1 MALSKEQENFCKIA
15 FLNVDVVT
23 EALRTLLDYH
33 LTDFGCTLEM
43 LLNAHKHKLFH
54 LYINKQCQNNSCK
67 HPIPSKRVLSKHQL
81 SKLFN
86 TSATTSPFRNFGNFT
101 HCLAIKGLCSADLDV
116 SMLRVVLSMCCIELF
131 WKSCLA
137 QEGKSFEDF
146 LNEHKHDLYHLWQ
159 SKTCCKCNQY
169 YKPLS
174 DFCVLKRTQFQRLF
188 SEQVV
193 PSCIPGTSCMLCS
206 CSVYPALA
214 EKDIEDEVA
223 IVVQDYFCPLK
234 KIVNKLVDC
243 RNKCY
248 SHVNEAKFS
257 DTYYKEMWNNAT
269 TAIEQL
275 SIHVNKKD
283 ELQLRITEV
292 ESLNLN
298 MNVYGKYMQFIKDQ
312 IEENKVRLHVKFITY
327 TYKGLV

>member
-33 LTDFGCTLEM
+33 LTEFGCTLEM

-54 LYINKQCQNNSCK
+54 LYVNKKCQTNSCK
-67 HPIPSKRVLSKHQL
+67 HPIPDKRVLSKHQL

-86 TSATTSPFRNFGNFT
+86 TLATTSPFKDFGNFT
-101 HCLAIKGLCSADLDV
+101 HCFAIKGLMTADLDV
-116 SMLRVVLSMCCIELF
+116 SMLRVVLSFCCIDLF

-137 QEGKSFEDF
+137 KEGKSLKDF

-159 SKTCCKCNQY
+159 LRTTCCKCNQY
-169 YKPLS
+169 YKPPS
-174 DFCVLKRTQFQRLF
+174 DFCVLKKMQFEILF
-188 SEQVV
+188 SDKVV
-193 PSCIPGTSCMLCS
+193 PSCKPGTSCILCS
-206 CSVYPALA
+206 CSVSPTLA
-214 EKDIEDEVA
+214 ERYIEDQIA

-243 RNKCY
+243 RNNCY
-248 SHVNEAKFS
+248 AHVNEAKFT
-257 DTYYKEMWNNAT
+257 DGMYNDIWTNVT

-275 SIHVNKKD
+275 SIYTNSKD
-283 ELQLRITEV
+283 ALEQKITEV
-292 ESLNLN
+292 ESLLLN
-298 MNVYGKYMQFIKDQ
+298 MSVYGEYKQIIHNQ
-312 IEENKVRLHVKFITY
+312 IEEDKVRIHVTY
-327 TYKGLV
+327 